1 MKAEREREK
10 ERDGQSGEAR
20 VRRVATT
27 IERSDD
33 IGVERRRLNRCN
45 ELIDWRCL
53 RDCHRYT
60 PETRL
65 HVRWLSV
72 QRRPRVTV
80 NRRPPPFLPDVPF
93 SRATPS
99 TRARAR
105 ARFLSAGR
113 KSDKCA
119 ELSACQICSTL
130 HAASLFS
137 RRAPVRQP
145 ELTPARTRRRGCLFF
160 SLGAVPC
167 VFGSRKRGSSRKRVP
182 LLPASVAEQ
191 SQGGRARRGITE
203 GA

>member
-1 MKAEREREK
+1 M
-10 ERDGQSGEAR
+10 R

-33 IGVERRRLNRCN
+33 IRVERRRLNRCN

-53 RDCHRYT
+53 RDCHRYM

-80 NRRPPPFLPDVPF
+80 NRRPPPFLPNVPF
-93 SRATPS
+93 SRATPF
-99 TRARAR
+99 TRAR
-105 ARFLSAGR
+105 ARFLSVGR

-145 ELTPARTRRRGCLFF
+145 ELTPARTRRLVVVSF
-160 SLGAVPC
+160 SLGASPR
-167 VFGSRKRGSSRKRVP
+167 VFRILAETELFAEASRCCP
-182 LLPASVAEQ
+182 LPWEQ
-191 SQGGRARRGITE
+191 SGQGGMRVTE
-203 GA
+203 KC

>member
-1 MKAEREREK
+1 
-10 ERDGQSGEAR
+10 

-72 QRRPRVTV
+72 APASLSIAARHPFYRTSLSREPPRP
-80 NRRPPPFLPDVPF
+80 
-93 SRATPS
+93 
-99 TRARAR
+99 RARAR
-105 ARFLSAGR
+105 ARTRFLSAGR

-137 RRAPVRQP
+137 RRATVRQP

-160 SLGAVPC
+160 SLSARCRAYSARGNGAL
-167 VFGSRKRGSSRKRVP
+167 RGSESRCYP
-182 LLPASVAEQ
+182 LPWRSGVKAGG
-191 SQGGRARRGITE
+191 QGGG
-203 GA
+203 